1 MLAPKAENDMT
12 IRVKFFA
19 SLREQI
25 TDPINE
31 VDSTLVK
38 TITDVWQQATDAP
51 MPAHVLCSVNLEH
64 KDANEPVVDG
74 DEVAFFP
81 PITGG

>member
-1 MLAPKAENDMT
+1 MT

-19 SLREQI
+19 SLAERVGRAEA
-25 TDPINE
+25 E
-31 VDSTLVK
+31 
-38 TITDVWQQATDAP
+38 
-51 MPAHVLCSVNLEH
+51 LEH
-64 KDANEPVVDG
+64 REGMTVLDAWRGATGEDGPPERILMAVNMEYCEAGRGVAEG